1 MKLMYGNTSNA
12 YQLYKQTDINT
23 ANSGKLLLMLYD
35 GAIKFCRFSEIA
47 MDEKDYDKKNTYLMR
62 VQDIITELTVTL
74 NSDAG
79 DISKNL
85 SMLYNYMESELIEAN
100 IKNDKDKVIWVR
112 NMLENLRMTWAQ
124 IIN

>member
-1 MKLMYGNTSNA
+1 MYGNTSNA